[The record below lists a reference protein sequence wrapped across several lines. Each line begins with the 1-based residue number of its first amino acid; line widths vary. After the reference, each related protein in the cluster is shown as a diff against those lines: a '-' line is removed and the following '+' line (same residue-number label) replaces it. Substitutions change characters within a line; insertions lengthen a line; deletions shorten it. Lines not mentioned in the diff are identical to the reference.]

1 MQIERLL
8 YREREYKE
16 RVGCKERDCCTEIES
31 IKREF
36 DAKRKIA
43 VDGKRV

>member
-1 MQIERLL
+1 MQRERLR

-16 RVGCKERDCCTEIES
+16 RVGCKEKDCGTEKES
-31 IKREF
+31 IKREL

>member
-16 RVGCKERDCCTEIES
+16 RVGCKERDCCTEKES

-36 DAKRKIA
+36 DANREIA
-43 VDGKRV
+43 VQRKRV